1 MSLSSRKIFFQDLDG
16 FFSGRIFF
24 LNIEGKDTI
33 AKVKTEIGLR
43 TRRPKVALELCWLD
57 DKSTVDQWP
66 IGDGDVVYFC
76 ERTCPPFL
84 SSYLR
89 EIEIQ

>member
-33 AKVKTEIGLR
+33 AKVKTEISLR
-43 TRRPKVALELCWLD
+43 TRRPKAALNLSWPERVLD
-57 DKSTVDQWP
+57 DKSTVDQCH
-66 IGDGDVVYFC
+66 IDDGDVLFFC
-76 ERTCPPFL
+76 ERK
-84 SSYLR
+84 
-89 EIEIQ
+89 